1 MSNTSAAGK
10 KTMPKGQK
18 LRKKVR
24 FYKEIWDHKFLY
36 ILALPAILYTF
47 IYGYLTLPY
56 IIIAFQ
62 NYNYKKGLR
71 SDFVGLKNFRFFFDS
86 TWAWTVTRNTVV

>member
-47 IYGYLTLPY
+47 Y
-56 IIIAFQ
+56 IWLFDIAIHNNCLSELQ
-62 NYNYKKGLR
+62 LQKR
-71 SDFVGLKNFRFFFDS
+71 S
-86 TWAWTVTRNTVV
+86 AQ